1 MGYSP
6 AIKMDKVLIPAMIWI
21 RLENML
27 RKKTVTKDHII
38 YVPIYIGK
46 SIEKAESRAG
56 GWGDLGMTTNMLR
69 GCGGFGVMKMF

>member
-6 AIKMDKVLIPAMIWI
+6 AIKKGEVLIPAMIWI
-21 RLENML
+21 SLENIL
-27 RKKTVTKDHII
+27 SKKTVTKDHIM

-56 GWGDLGMTTNMLR
+56 GM
-69 GCGGFGVMKMF
+69 GGFGHDS

>member
-6 AIKMDKVLIPAMIWI
+6 AIKMDEVLIPAMIWI
-21 RLENML
+21 SLENIL
-27 RKKTVTKDHII
+27 SKKTITKDHIM

-56 GWGDLGMTTNMLR
+56 GMGE
-69 GCGGFGVMKMF
+69 FGHDS